1 MKVHFS
7 QPNQVADEL
16 FKYAV
21 IAARYRDQWV
31 FCRHK
36 ERKTWEIPGG
46 HREKGEEI
54 AETAARELA
63 EETGALSAQISPV
76 SAYGVERESGIT
88 WGMLYLAQIEEM
100 DELPQDS
107 EIGEVGL
114 FDRLPDPL
122 TYPAIQ
128 PHLYREIQNWL
139 NLQSKAD
146 ELWDIYDENRQLTG
160 RLQRRGDPMQEGDY
174 HLSVHVWMQ
183 NSRDE
188 FLITRRSPNKGYPL
202 MWESTGGSALT
213 GDDSLTAA
221 LREVEEET
229 GLHLKPENGKVL
241 MSLKRTNDFCDVWY
255 FRQDFDL
262 KDVVLQEGETVDKKY
277 ATAREIIA
285 MRDRGE
291 FVPFRY
297 LDQLLDLIARE
308 NENGLLE

>member
-1 MKVHFS
+1 MIKKIHFS
-7 QPNQVADEL
+7 PAQQVADEL

-36 ERKTWEIPGG
+36 ARKKWEIPGG
-46 HREKGEEI
+46 HREAGEAI
-54 AETAARELA
+54 DDTARRELM
-63 EETGALSAQISPV
+63 EETGAVKAEIIPV
-76 SAYGVERESGIT
+76 SAYGVERENGIT
-88 WGMLYLAQIEEM
+88 WGMLYLARIEEM
-100 DELPQDS
+100 GKVPENS
-107 EIGEVGL
+107 EIGEAGL
-114 FDRLPDPL
+114 FDRLPDEL

-128 PHLYREIQNWL
+128 PYLYWEIQNWL

-146 ELWDIYDENRQLTG
+146 ELWDIYDENRCLTG
-160 RLQRRGDPMQEGDY
+160 RLQRRGDPMKDGDY

-183 NSRDE
+183 NSNGQ
-188 FLITRRSPNKGYPL
+188 FLITQRSPEKGYPL

-229 GLHLKPENGKVL
+229 GLNLDPANGKVIL
-241 MSLKRTNDFCDVWY
+241 SLKRTNDFCDVWY

-262 KDVVLQEGETVDKKY
+262 ADVVLQEGETVDKKY
-277 ATAREIIA
+277 ASAAEILA

-297 LDQLLDLIARE
+297 LDELLCLIAKE
-308 NENGLLE
+308 NA

>member
-7 QPNQVADEL
+7 QPNQVDDAF

-21 IAARYRDQWV
+21 IAARYQDQWV

-36 ERKTWEIPGG
+36 ERNTWEIPGG
-46 HREKGEEI
+46 HREKGENI
-54 AETAARELA
+54 ADTAARELA
-63 EETGALSAQISPV
+63 EETGALQAEIFPV
-76 SAYGVERESGIT
+76 SAYGVERENGIT
-88 WGMLYLAQIEEM
+88 WGMLYLARIEELG
-100 DELPQDS
+100 ELPADS

-114 FDRLPDPL
+114 FDRLPDEL

-183 NSRDE
+183 NSRGE
-188 FLITRRSPNKGYPL
+188 FLITQRSPNKGYPL

-229 GLHLKPENGKVL
+229 GLQLKKENGKVL
-241 MSLKRTNDFCDVWY
+241 LSLKRTNDFCDVWY

-277 ATAREIIA
+277 ATAGEIIA

-297 LDQLLDLIARE
+297 LDQLLDMIDQ
-308 NENGLLE
+308 ENG

>member
-7 QPNQVADEL
+7 QPDQVTDEL

-21 IAARYRDQWV
+21 IAARYQDQWV
-31 FCRHK
+31 FCRH
-36 ERKTWEIPGG
+36 RARNTWEIPGG
-46 HREKGEEI
+46 HREKGESI
-54 AETAARELA
+54 ADTAARELA
-63 EETGALSAQISPV
+63 EETGALQAEIVPV
-76 SAYGVERESGIT
+76 SAYGVERENGIT
-88 WGMLYLAQIEEM
+88 WGMLYLARIEELG
-100 DELPQDS
+100 ELPPDS
-107 EIGEVGL
+107 EIGEVGF
-114 FDRLPDPL
+114 FDRMPDEL

-183 NSRDE
+183 NSRGE
-188 FLITRRSPNKGYPL
+188 FLITQRSPNKGYPL

-229 GLHLKPENGKVL
+229 GLQLKKENGKVL
-241 MSLKRTNDFCDVWY
+241 LSLKRTNDFCDVWY

-262 KDVVLQEGETVDKKY
+262 KDVILQEGETVDKKY

-285 MRDRGE
+285 MRDQGE

-297 LDQLLDLIARE
+297 LDQLLDMIDK
-308 NENGLLE
+308 ENG

>member
-1 MKVHFS
+1 MKSVFS
-7 QPNQVADEL
+7 YKRTRGSILREEFADNRWQFYYDNIPLQGYAIADL
-16 FKYAV
+16 FSL
-21 IAARYRDQWV
+21 
-31 FCRHK
+31 F
-36 ERKTWEIPGG
+36 
-46 HREKGEEI
+46 
-54 AETAARELA
+54 
-63 EETGALSAQISPV
+63 AQ
-76 SAYGVERESGIT
+76 
-88 WGMLYLAQIEEM
+88 M
-100 DELPQDS
+100 D
-107 EIGEVGL
+107 
-114 FDRLPDPL
+114 DRMPDEL

-183 NSRDE
+183 NSRGE
-188 FLITRRSPNKGYPL
+188 LLITQRSPNKGYPL

-229 GLHLKPENGKVL
+229 GLQLKKENGKVL
-241 MSLKRTNDFCDVWY
+241 LSLKRTNDFCDVWY

-262 KDVVLQEGETVDKKY
+262 KDVILQEGETVDKKY

-291 FVPFRY
+291 FVSFRY
-297 LDQLLDLIARE
+297 LDQLLDMIDK
-308 NENGLLE
+308 ENG

>member
-1 MKVHFS
+1 MRVHFS
-7 QPNQVADEL
+7 QPNQVADAF

-21 IAARYRDQWV
+21 IAARYQDQWV

-36 ERKTWEIPGG
+36 ARNTWEIPGG
-46 HREKGEEI
+46 HREKGESI
-54 AETAARELA
+54 ADTAARELA
-63 EETGALSAQISPV
+63 EETGALQAEIFPV
-76 SAYGVERESGIT
+76 SAYGVERENGIT
-88 WGMLYLAQIEEM
+88 WGMLYLARIEEM
-100 DELPQDS
+100 GELPPDS
-107 EIGEVGL
+107 EIREVGF
-114 FDRLPDPL
+114 FDRMPDEL

-183 NSRDE
+183 NSRGE
-188 FLITRRSPNKGYPL
+188 FLITQRSPNKGYPL

-229 GLHLKPENGKVL
+229 GLQLKKENGKVL
-241 MSLKRTNDFCDVWY
+241 LSLKRTNDFCDVWY

-297 LDQLLDLIARE
+297 LDQLLDMIDQ
-308 NENGLLE
+308 ENG